1 MPKDQIP
8 SKRQIQEIWFS
19 FNLIVNFLE
28 NKNLQPGGNPAKIL
42 RWISAVGAA
51 YPYDASM
58 VALVCRAQ
66 RMTGDHAGAA
76 GTEKRFHQILEKS
89 AYWQTRVRQFPEL
102 ADLVKG

>member
-1 MPKDQIP
+1 M
-8 SKRQIQEIWFS
+8 WFT
-19 FNLIVNFLE
+19 FNLVVNFLQ
-28 NKNLQPGGNPAKIL
+28 NKNLGPGGNPAKIL

-66 RMTGDHAGAA
+66 RMTGDPARAA
-76 GTEKRFHQILEKS
+76 ETERRFHQILEKS
-89 AYWQTRVRQFPEL
+89 PYWQTRVRQFPEL